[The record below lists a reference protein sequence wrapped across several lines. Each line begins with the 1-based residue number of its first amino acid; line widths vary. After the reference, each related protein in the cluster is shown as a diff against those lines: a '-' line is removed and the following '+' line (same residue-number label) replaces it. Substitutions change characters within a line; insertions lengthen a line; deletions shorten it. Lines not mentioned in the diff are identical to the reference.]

1 MRYLNTIALLLLTGF
16 IISCKTNYGFQT
28 YVYDNRLEFENV
40 DGIEKPNPRM
50 LTRQS
55 IVIVND
61 STLNY
66 TVMIH
71 DYGASTT
78 IKYKIENDVM
88 RIDTVDIYN
97 RNSFQ
102 NYTEEIF
109 GLNFQY
115 SKDSLTDIRNGKK
128 YYSLK

>member
-1 MRYLNTIALLLLTGF
+1 
-16 IISCKTNYGFQT
+16 
-28 YVYDNRLEFENV
+28 
-40 DGIEKPNPRM
+40 
-50 LTRQS
+50 
-55 IVIVND
+55 
-61 STLNY
+61 
-66 TVMIH
+66 MIH

-109 GLNFQY
+109 GLNFHY

-128 YYSLK
+128 YYSPKIKR